1 MGWPRWNTRRRH
13 FISGKTNP
21 NPTQSK
27 EYSRDLIT
35 CSTHQLTRLEITF
48 ECVGWMLPSL
58 RVGPP
63 FIGAAMAQ
71 PACQSWDMVKDV
83 QVAIGSTVLRT
94 VRPMSKLMTSDVTG
108 SLWSGDKD
116 HTQVATIIRRKGK
129 FKISILGLSLR
140 EH

>member
-1 MGWPRWNTRRRH
+1 MDAS
-13 FISGKTNP
+13 IS
-21 NPTQSK
+21 S
-27 EYSRDLIT
+27 SRSSIYRGCD
-35 CSTHQLTRLEITF
+35 
-48 ECVGWMLPSL
+48 
-58 RVGPP
+58 
-63 FIGAAMAQ
+63 GATGMPKLGHGQRCTSGHWIDRA
-71 PACQSWDMVKDV
+71 
-83 QVAIGSTVLRT
+83 T